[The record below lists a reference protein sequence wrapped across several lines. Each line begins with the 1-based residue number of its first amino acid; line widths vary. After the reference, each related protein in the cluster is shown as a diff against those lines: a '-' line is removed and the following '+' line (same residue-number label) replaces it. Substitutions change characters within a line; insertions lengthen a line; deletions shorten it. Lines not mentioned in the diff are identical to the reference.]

1 MAQYIYGKNTVKQRL
16 QTKTGINKLILNKA
30 NPWKEGEALAIEQRI
45 PIEYADAKKMD
56 QLAQGNHQGAMIEID
71 DFKTYTLDEILK
83 SAQKDAVVVLLDGL
97 EDPHN
102 LGAILRSADAAGID
116 GIILP
121 KHRSVSLTPT
131 VAKVSTG
138 AIDTVKTCEVTNL
151 NQTIKDL
158 KKAGFWIYGTGMGKD
173 ARDYRTVDYKGK
185 IALVIGSEGT
195 GISRLVKEN
204 CDFVVNLPMHGS
216 IQSLNASVA
225 AGILFYEVL
234 NQRFP
239 AK

>member
-16 QTKTGINKLILNKA
+16 QTKTGINKLILNKT
-30 NPWKEGEALAIEQRI
+30 NPWKEGEELAKNQHI

-71 DFKTYTLDEILK
+71 DFKTYTLSDILN
-83 SAQKDAVVVLLDGL
+83 SAKEDTILVLLDGL

-102 LGAILRSADAAGID
+102 LGAILRTADAAGID

-138 AIDTVKTCEVTNL
+138 AIDTVKTTEVTNL

-158 KKAGFWIYGTGMGKD
+158 KKLGFWIYGTDIGKN
-173 ARDYRTVDYKGK
+173 AVDYRTVSYKGK
-185 IALVIGSEGT
+185 IALVIGSEGS
-195 GISRLVKEN
+195 GISRLVREN
-204 CDFVVNLPMHGS
+204 CDFVVALPMHGS
-216 IQSLNASVA
+216 VQSLNASVA

-239 AK
+239 VK

>member
-1 MAQYIYGKNTVKQRL
+1 VVKQRL
-16 QTKTGINKLILNKA
+16 QTKTGVRKLILSKT
-30 NPWKEGEALAIEQRI
+30 NPWKEGEALAKENKIA
-45 PIEYADAKKMD
+45 IEYLDPKKID
-56 QLAQGNHQGAMIEID
+56 VLAQGNHQGALIEID
-71 DFKTYTLDEILK
+71 DFKIYTLQEILR
-83 SAQKDAVVVLLDGL
+83 DAKEDAIVVLLDGL

-102 LGAILRSADAAGID
+102 LGAILRTADAAGID

-138 AIDTVKTCEVTNL
+138 AIDTVKTAEVTNL
-151 NQTIKDL
+151 NQAIHDL
-158 KKAGFWIYGTGMGKD
+158 KKAGFWIYGTSMGKD
-173 ARDYRTVDYKGK
+173 AQDYRKVSYKGK
-185 IALVIGSEGT
+185 IALVLGSEGF

-204 CDFVVNLPMHGS
+204 CDFVVTLPMHGTV
-216 IQSLNASVA
+216 QSLNASVA

>member
-1 MAQYIYGKNTVKQRL
+1 MGA
-16 QTKTGINKLILNKA
+16 NKLILSKSH
-30 NPWKEGEALAIEQRI
+30 PWKEGETLALERRI
-45 PIEYADAKKMD
+45 PIEYIDAKKMD

-71 DFKTYTLDEILK
+71 DFKRYTLSEILA
-83 SAQKDAVVVLLDGL
+83 SAKEDTILVLLDGL

-138 AIDTVKTCEVTNL
+138 AIDTVKTTEVTNL

-158 KKAGFWIYGTGMGKD
+158 KKLGFWIYGTDMGKG
-173 ARDYRTVDYKGK
+173 AVDYRTVEYKGK
-185 IALVIGSEGT
+185 IALVIGSEGA

-204 CDFVVNLPMHGS
+204 CDYVVTLPMHGS
-216 IQSLNASVA
+216 VQSLNASVA

-239 AK
+239 VK

>member
-1 MAQYIYGKNTVKQRL
+1 MGA
-16 QTKTGINKLILNKA
+16 NKLILSKSH
-30 NPWKEGEALAIEQRI
+30 PWKEGETLALEHRI
-45 PIEYADAKKMD
+45 PIEYIDAKKMD

-71 DFKTYTLDEILK
+71 DFKMYTLSEILA
-83 SAQKDAVVVLLDGL
+83 SAKEDTILVLLDGL

-138 AIDTVKTCEVTNL
+138 AIDTVKTTEVTNL

-158 KKAGFWIYGTGMGKD
+158 KKLGFWIYGTDMGKG
-173 ARDYRTVDYKGK
+173 AVDYRTVKYKGK
-185 IALVIGSEGT
+185 IALVIGSEGA

-204 CDFVVNLPMHGS
+204 CDYVVTLPMHGS
-216 IQSLNASVA
+216 VQSLNASVA

-239 AK
+239 IK